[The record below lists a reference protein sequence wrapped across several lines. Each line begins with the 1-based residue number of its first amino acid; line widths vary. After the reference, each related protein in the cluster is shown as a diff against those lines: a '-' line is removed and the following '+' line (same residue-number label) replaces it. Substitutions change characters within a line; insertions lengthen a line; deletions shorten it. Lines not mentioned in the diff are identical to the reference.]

1 MNFKK
6 QRGTA
11 IIEYVII
18 LAFICGIGASF
29 TSDGLTKPINSI
41 ISKVAAILDLD
52 FDNGGGNLLA
62 KSEGT
67 AKRTFIGGELS
78 DGGGSYT
85 KIAIY
90 ESQNEDGS
98 CNLIELKPDTT
109 YEIVFDFEKM
119 KTDYELQMNQEANLG
134 IFIWGESTTGKAPI
148 LDSRDMDTERSFV
161 YNFADH
167 KMHGSGDY
175 RNTSITATLSEDG
188 KSVTYTFKTQNT
200 PSYLGIA
207 LDYPALNQRDEKM
220 ATLAQNYQ
228 NFLTLREAK

>member
-1 MNFKK
+1 MENKR

-29 TSDGLTKPINSI
+29 TSDGLSKPINSI
-41 ISKVAAILDLD
+41 IGKVAAILDLD

-62 KSEGT
+62 GKSEGA
-67 AKRTFIGGELS
+67 AKKTFINGELQ
-78 DGGGSYT
+78 DWGN
-85 KIAIY
+85 KIGIF

-109 YEIVFDFEKM
+109 YEITFDFEKM
-119 KTDYELQMNQEANLG
+119 KTDYELKMDQEANLG

-148 LDSRDMDTERSFV
+148 LDSRDMGTERSYV
-161 YNFADH
+161 YNFEEH
-167 KMHGSGDY
+167 EMRGSGDY
-175 RNTSITATLSEDG
+175 RNTSITATLSDDG
-188 KSVTYTFKTQNT
+188 KSITYTFKTQNT

-207 LDYPALNQRDEKM
+207 LDYPSLNQRDEKM
-220 ATLAQNYQ
+220 PILAQNYQ
-228 NFLTLREAK
+228 NFLTLREAPK

>member
-1 MNFKK
+1 MNFKT

-41 ISKVAAILDLD
+41 IGKVAAMLDLD
-52 FDNGGGNLLA
+52 FDNSGGHLLA
-62 KSEGT
+62 KSEG
-67 AKRTFIGGELS
+67 ASKKTFINGELQ
-78 DGGGSYT
+78 DWEH
-85 KIAIY
+85 KIGIF
-90 ESQNEDGS
+90 ESQNDDGS

-119 KTDYELQMNQEANLG
+119 KTDYELQMAQEANLG

-148 LDSRDMDTERSFV
+148 LDSRDMDTELSYV
-161 YNFADH
+161 YKFKEH
-167 KMHGSGDY
+167 EMRGSGDY
-175 RNTSITATLSEDG
+175 VNTTITATLSEDG

>member
-41 ISKVAAILDLD
+41 IGKVAAILDLD

-62 KSEGT
+62 KSEG
-67 AKRTFIGGELS
+67 ASKKTFINGELQ
-78 DGGGSYT
+78 DWEH
-85 KIAIY
+85 KIGIF

-119 KTDYELQMNQEANLG
+119 KTDYELQMAQEANLG

-148 LDSRDMDTERSFV
+148 LDSRDMDTELSYV
-161 YNFADH
+161 YKFKEH
-167 KMHGSGDY
+167 EMRGSGDY
-175 RNTSITATLSEDG
+175 VNTTITATLSEDG

-207 LDYPALNQRDEKM
+207 LDYPSLNQRDKKM
-220 ATLAQNYQ
+220 PILAQNYQ

>member
-1 MNFKK
+1 MNFKT

-41 ISKVAAILDLD
+41 ISKAAAILDLD
-52 FDNGGGNLLA
+52 FDNGGDNLLA

-98 CNLIELKPDTT
+98 CNLIPLKPDTT
-109 YEIVFDFEKM
+109 YEIVVDIDKM
-119 KTDYELQMNQEANLG
+119 KTGFELELGKEADLG
-134 IFIWGESTTGKAPI
+134 IFIWDQSTTGKAPI
-148 LDSRDMDTERSFV
+148 GDTRDLTMSQSKEYDYYEQ
-161 YNFADH
+161 
-167 KMHGSGDY
+167 KMFGSGSY
-175 RNTSITATLSEDG
+175 VGSSVSAILSDDG
-188 KSVTYTFKTQNT
+188 KTMTYSFTTKGEQ
-200 PSYLGIA
+200 SYLGMA
-207 LDYPALNQRDEKM
+207 LQYSSITDRDKKM
-220 ATLAQNYQ
+220 AAVAQNYQ